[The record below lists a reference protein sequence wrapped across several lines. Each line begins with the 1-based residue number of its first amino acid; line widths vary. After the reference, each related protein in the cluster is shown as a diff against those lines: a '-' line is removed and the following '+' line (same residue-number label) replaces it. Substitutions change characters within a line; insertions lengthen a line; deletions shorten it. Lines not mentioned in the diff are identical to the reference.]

1 MEWSDIRI
9 FLAIARARSLNG
21 AARLTGQ
28 SQPTM
33 GRRLK
38 ALERSVGDTLFQRGA
53 EGFVLTDE
61 GALLLA
67 HAERMEQESLAFER
81 ERAGQAQ
88 ELDGQ
93 LRVSSSDWFGVHMLT
108 PVFAEF
114 AKAHPRVT
122 IELVTDARLFN
133 LARREADLAF
143 RIQPFAE
150 PDVIQRRLT
159 TVPYALYTTKGR
171 TRPLPK
177 DGRGCAL
184 ITLDATYRD
193 FPDARWLKQM
203 LPQAHVAFTSNSRE
217 AQARM
222 CVEGVGLAVLPRP
235 LGDAMAGLR
244 RVKVDKPP
252 PGRDV
257 WVGFHRDLRQLRRLR
272 ALVDL
277 CVGRLASQPSRIDNS
292 TSSPNGTDR

>member
-1 MEWSDIRI
+1 MEWSDVRT

-38 ALERSVGDTLFQRGA
+38 ALELAVGHALFQRSA

-61 GALLLA
+61 GAALLA
-67 HAERMEQESLAFER
+67 RAERIEEEVLAFER
-81 ERAGQAQ
+81 ELAGQGEA
-88 ELDGQ
+88 LDGQ
-93 LRVSSSDWFGVHMLT
+93 LRVSSSDWFGVHMLA

-114 AKAHPRVT
+114 VKAHPRVT
-122 IELVTDARLFN
+122 LELVTDARLLN

-143 RIQPFAE
+143 RIQAFAE

-159 TVPYALYTTKGR
+159 TIAYGLYAAKGIR
-171 TRPLPK
+171 RALPR
-177 DGRGCAL
+177 DGAGCAL
-184 ITLDATYRD
+184 ITLDAHYRE
-193 FPDARWLKQM
+193 FPDARWLKQV
-203 LPQAHVAFTSNSRE
+203 LPKAHVAFTSNSRE

-222 CVEGVGLAVLPRP
+222 CAEGVGLAVLPRP
-235 LGDAMAGLR
+235 LADAMPGLR
-244 RVKVDKPP
+244 LVKTDTAP

-257 WVGFHRDLRQLRRLR
+257 WLGFHRDLRRLRRLR

-277 CVGRLASQPSRIDNS
+277 CVERLAS
-292 TSSPNGTDR
+292 

>member
-1 MEWSDIRI
+1 MEWSDVRT

-33 GRRLK
+33 GRRLR
-38 ALERSVGDTLFQRGA
+38 ALEHAVGHALFQRGA

-61 GALLLA
+61 GAALLA
-67 HAERMEQESLAFER
+67 HAERMEEEALAFER
-81 ERAGQAQ
+81 ELAGQG
-88 ELDGQ
+88 ESLDGQ
-93 LRVSSSDWFGVHMLT
+93 LRVSSSDWFGVHMLA

-114 AKAHPRVT
+114 VKAHPRVT
-122 IELVTDARLFN
+122 IELVTDARLLN

-150 PDVIQRRLT
+150 PDVIQRRLMT
-159 TVPYALYTTKGR
+159 TAYGLYTAKGSR
-171 TRPLPK
+171 RALPA
-177 DGRGCAL
+177 DGAGCAL
-184 ITLDATYRD
+184 ITLDAAYRD
-193 FPDARWLKQM
+193 FPDAKWLRQS

-222 CVEGVGLAVLPRP
+222 CAEGVGLAVLPRP
-235 LGDAMAGLR
+235 LGDAMTGLR
-244 RVKVDKPP
+244 LVKTATTP

-257 WVGFHRDLRQLRRLR
+257 WVGFHRDLRRLRRLR

-277 CVGRLASQPSRIDNS
+277 CVERLAA
-292 TSSPNGTDR
+292 

>member
-1 MEWSDIRI
+1 MEWSDLRI

-21 AARLTGQ
+21 AARLIGQ

-33 GRRLK
+33 GRRLR
-38 ALERSVGDTLFQRGA
+38 ALERAVGHALFQRGA
-53 EGFVLTDE
+53 EGFTLTDE
-61 GALLLA
+61 GAALLP
-67 HAERMEQESLAFER
+67 HAERMEEESIAFER
-81 ERAGQAQ
+81 ELSGQGEA
-88 ELDGQ
+88 LDGQ

-114 AKAHPRVT
+114 VKANPRVT
-122 IELVTDARLFN
+122 IELVTDARLLN

-150 PDVIQRRLT
+150 PDIVQRRLVT
-159 TVPYALYTTKGR
+159 IPYGLYTAKGR
-171 TRPLPK
+171 GKPLPK
-177 DGRGCAL
+177 DGAGCAL
-184 ITLDATYRD
+184 ITLDAAYRD
-193 FPDARWLKQM
+193 FPDARWLVKT
-203 LPQAHVAFTSNSRE
+203 LPGAHVAFTSNSRA

-222 CVEGVGLAVLPRP
+222 CAQGVGLAVLPRP

-244 RVKVDKPP
+244 LVKVDAPP

-257 WVGFHRDLRQLRRLR
+257 WVGFHRDLRRLRRLR

-277 CVGRLASQPSRIDNS
+277 AVERLA
-292 TSSPNGTDR
+292 G

>member
-1 MEWSDIRI
+1 MEWSDVRI
-9 FLAIARARSLNG
+9 FLAIARAHSLNG

-38 ALERSVGDTLFQRGA
+38 ALERSVGNALFQRGA

-67 HAERMEQESLAFER
+67 HAERMEEESLAFER
-81 ERAGQAQ
+81 ALAGQAQ

-93 LRVSSSDWFGVHMLT
+93 LRVSSSDWFGVHMLA

-114 AKAHPRVT
+114 VKAHPRVT
-122 IELVTDARLFN
+122 VELVTDARLLN
-133 LARREADLAF
+133 LARRETDLAF

-150 PDVIQRRLT
+150 PDVIQRRLMT
-159 TVPYALYTTKGR
+159 IPYALYTAKGR
-171 TRPLPK
+171 TRPIGK
-177 DGRGCAL
+177 DGSGCAL
-184 ITLDATYRD
+184 ITLDAAYRD
-193 FPDARWLKQM
+193 FPDARWLKQT
-203 LPQAHVAFTSNSRE
+203 LPQARVAFTSNSRE

-222 CVEGVGLAVLPRP
+222 CVEGAGLAVLPRP
-235 LGDAMAGLR
+235 LGDAIAGLR
-244 RVKVDKPP
+244 RVKIDEPP

-277 CVGRLASQPSRIDNS
+277 CVERLAR
-292 TSSPNGTDR
+292 

>member
-1 MEWSDIRI
+1 MEWSDIRH

-33 GRRLK
+33 GRRLR
-38 ALERSVGDTLFQRGA
+38 ALEHALGHALFQRGS

-61 GALLLA
+61 GAALLA
-67 HAERMEQESLAFER
+67 HAERMEEEALAYER
-81 ERAGQAQ
+81 ELAGQGE

-93 LRVSSSDWFGVHMLT
+93 LRVSSSDWFGVHMLA
-108 PVFAEF
+108 PVLAEF
-114 AKAHPRVT
+114 IKANPRVS
-122 IELVTDARLFN
+122 IELVTDARLLN

-143 RIQPFAE
+143 RIQAFAE
-150 PDVIQRRLT
+150 PDVIQRRLMT
-159 TVPYALYTTKGR
+159 IPYGLYGAKGR
-171 TRPLPK
+171 ARALAR
-177 DGRGCAL
+177 GGSGCAL
-184 ITLDATYRD
+184 ITLDAAYRD
-193 FPDARWLKQM
+193 FPDARWLRQV

-222 CVEGVGLAVLPRP
+222 CAEGVGLAVLPRP
-235 LGDAMAGLR
+235 LGDGMAGLR
-244 RVKVDKPP
+244 LVKTDTPP

-257 WVGFHRDLRQLRRLR
+257 WVGFHRDLRRLRRLR

-277 CVGRLASQPSRIDNS
+277 CVERLA
-292 TSSPNGTDR
+292 T

>member
-38 ALERSVGDTLFQRGA
+38 ALEHAVGHALFQRGA
-53 EGFVLTDE
+53 EGFLLTDE
-61 GALLLA
+61 GAALLA
-67 HAERMEQESLAFER
+67 HAERMEEEAIGFER
-81 ERAGQAQ
+81 ELAGHGEAL
-88 ELDGQ
+88 EGQ

-114 AKAHPRVT
+114 VKAHAQVT
-122 IELVTDARLFN
+122 IELVTDARLLN

-150 PDVIQRRLT
+150 PDVIQRRLM
-159 TVPYALYTTKGR
+159 TVPYGLYAAKGSPR
-171 TRPLPK
+171 TLPREGK
-177 DGRGCAL
+177 GCAL
-184 ITLDATYRD
+184 ITLDASYRD
-193 FPDARWLKQM
+193 FPDARWLKQV
-203 LPQAHVAFTSNSRE
+203 LPQARVAFTSNSRE

-222 CVEGVGLAVLPRP
+222 CAEGVGLAVLPRP
-235 LGDAMAGLR
+235 LGDAIPGLR
-244 RVKVDKPP
+244 LVKVDAPP

-257 WVGFHRDLRQLRRLR
+257 WVGFHRDLRRLRRLR

-277 CVGRLASQPSRIDNS
+277 CVERLAR
-292 TSSPNGTDR
+292 

>member
-159 TVPYALYTTKGR
+159 TVPYALYTAKGR
-171 TRPLPK
+171 TRPLPE

-235 LGDAMAGLR
+235 LGDAMGGLR

-277 CVGRLASQPSRIDNS
+277 CVDRLASQPSRIDNS